1 MNKCKDKNGVEKRK
15 THFQNSELN
24 IANLRTKIE
33 QETNLVIWEAVN
45 QDRGIGPYNVLII
58 IIIMKLPIRFAKW

>member
-15 THFQNSELN
+15 TPFQNSELN

-45 QDRGIGPYNVLII
+45 QDGGIGPYNVLII